1 MKNNDANNSAAQN
14 ALTPTPFSSAGRAVP
29 VPQAGEGLSRAN
41 NEEQQQ
47 NPILCLQAPQPS
59 ACTKK
64 LPSPACGRGV
74 GGEGKKHPKEK
85 HMSKTYRPAISDR
98 TQKQAKSLRRAMTEA
113 EQRLWYH
120 LRNRRLSGYKFKRQY
135 PIGNYIADFI
145 CLEKNLII
153 EADGGQH
160 NDNPRDDARTAWLQ
174 AQGYTVLRYWNHDI
188 LQQTEAVLTHIL
200 HHLENRDGK

>member
-14 ALTPTPFSSAGRAVP
+14 ALTPTPL
-29 VPQAGEGLSRAN
+29 PQAGEGLSRAN

-47 NPILCLQAPQPS
+47 NPIPCLQAPQPS

-64 LPSPACGRGV
+64 LTSPASGRGV

-85 HMSKTYRPAISDR
+85 HMSKTYRPAISER
-98 TQKQAKSLRRAMTEA
+98 TQKQAKSLRRTMTEA

-153 EADGGQH
+153 EADGG
-160 NDNPRDDARTAWLQ
+160 
-174 AQGYTVLRYWNHDI
+174 
-188 LQQTEAVLTHIL
+188 
-200 HHLENRDGK
+200 

>member
-14 ALTPTPFSSAGRAVP
+14 ALTPL
-29 VPQAGEGLSRAN
+29 PQAGEGLSRAN

-47 NPILCLQAPQPS
+47 NPIPCLQAPQPS
-59 ACTKK
+59 ACTKN
-64 LPSPACGRGV
+64 SPHPLAGLEQLGQRTRKR

-174 AQGYTVLRYWNHDI
+174 SQGYTVLRYWNHDI

-200 HHLENRDGK
+200 HHLENRDDK

>member
-1 MKNNDANNSAAQN
+1 
-14 ALTPTPFSSAGRAVP
+14 
-29 VPQAGEGLSRAN
+29 
-41 NEEQQQ
+41 
-47 NPILCLQAPQPS
+47 
-59 ACTKK
+59 
-64 LPSPACGRGV
+64 
-74 GGEGKKHPKEK
+74 
-85 HMSKTYRPAISDR
+85 MSKTYRPAISDR

-120 LRNRRLSGYKFKRQY
+120 LRNRRLNGYKFKRQY

>member
-1 MKNNDANNSAAQN
+1 
-14 ALTPTPFSSAGRAVP
+14 
-29 VPQAGEGLSRAN
+29 
-41 NEEQQQ
+41 
-47 NPILCLQAPQPS
+47 
-59 ACTKK
+59 
-64 LPSPACGRGV
+64 
-74 GGEGKKHPKEK
+74 
-85 HMSKTYRPAISDR
+85 MSKTYRPAISDR

-188 LQQTEAVLTHIL
+188 LQQTEAVLIHIL
-200 HHLENRDGK
+200 HHLENRDDK

>member
-14 ALTPTPFSSAGRAVP
+14 ALTPTPL
-29 VPQAGEGLSRAN
+29 PQAGEGLSRAN

-47 NPILCLQAPQPS
+47 NPIPCLQAPQPS
-59 ACTKK
+59 AYTKK
-64 LPSPACGRGV
+64 LPSPACGTGTVRPADEKGV
-74 GGEGKKHPKEK
+74 GGEDKKHPKEK

-113 EQRLWYH
+113 EQRLWYY

-200 HHLENRDGK
+200 HHLENRDDK

>member
-14 ALTPTPFSSAGRAVP
+14 ALTPTPL
-29 VPQAGEGLSRAN
+29 PQAGEGLSRAN

-64 LPSPACGRGV
+64 LPSPACGTGTARPADEKGV

-98 TQKQAKSLRRAMTEA
+98 TQKQAKRLRRAMTEA

>member
-1 MKNNDANNSAAQN
+1 
-14 ALTPTPFSSAGRAVP
+14 
-29 VPQAGEGLSRAN
+29 
-41 NEEQQQ
+41 
-47 NPILCLQAPQPS
+47 
-59 ACTKK
+59 
-64 LPSPACGRGV
+64 
-74 GGEGKKHPKEK
+74 
-85 HMSKTYRPAISDR
+85 MSKTYRPAISDR

-120 LRNRRLSGYKFKRQY
+120 LRNRRLNGYKFKRQY

-160 NDNPRDDARTAWLQ
+160 LEQAAYDAERSRYLESR
-174 AQGYTVLRYWNHDI
+174 GYSVLRFWNHDI

>member
-14 ALTPTPFSSAGRAVP
+14 ALTPTPL
-29 VPQAGEGLSRAN
+29 PQAGEGLSRAN

-47 NPILCLQAPQPS
+47 NPIPCLQAPQPS

-74 GGEGKKHPKEK
+74 GSERKKHPKEK
-85 HMSKTYRPAISDR
+85 HMSKTYRPAISER
-98 TQKQAKSLRRAMTEA
+98 TQKQAKSLRRTMTEA

-160 NDNPRDDARTAWLQ
+160 NDNSRDDARTAWLQ
-174 AQGYTVLRYWNHDI
+174 AQGYTVLGYWNHDI
-188 LQQTEAVLTHIL
+188 L
-200 HHLENRDGK
+200 